1 MINMRRRLL
10 LRRLTNLSILVG
22 KYYLDHYRIHGSA
35 RVLRALL
42 GHADDG
48 LRINTLTRSY
58 LLITIS
64 HSVVNDLIHAV
75 KMSLN
80 DYIRYREFR
89 IVYDK
94 EVWGPIDVS
103 RTIRTYPSGLYASL
117 TYFPTSKSPEYV
129 LLREMAVGALKVVR
143 RILNDA
149 LNIKFEPGREDL
161 MGEFRGRVE
170 SLGCAIRR
178 LRRLVARLPRSVV
191 KYAEDEL
198 VQEVRRLLPYSSPW
212 FVTAYNAYLLSRYLV
227 RTIRVAQRRFR
238 VGKYDLVLL
247 GWRLY
252 EIFIYT
258 VLLSVFIEHGYE
270 VKRRSPRRLI
280 LVRGGDEV
288 RVLFNSPLGSSI
300 VRDVNGNTDI
310 AREIRGRP
318 DASISGSKRTVVV
331 ECKFSG
337 NPTYITAGRF
347 KVMAYMYE
355 YNADLGVLVF
365 PDLDGRFVYDE
376 EDRATSSLWDVMAR
390 NNGIAKIT
398 LSNGRSLYMVRADP
412 AEGDEPGEIWEGIK
426 SRFLSVLKDEGLI
439 T

>member
-1 MINMRRRLL
+1 
-10 LRRLTNLSILVG
+10 
-22 KYYLDHYRIHGSA
+22 
-35 RVLRALL
+35 
-42 GHADDG
+42 
-48 LRINTLTRSY
+48 
-58 LLITIS
+58 
-64 HSVVNDLIHAV
+64 
-75 KMSLN
+75 
-80 DYIRYREFR
+80 
-89 IVYDK
+89 
-94 EVWGPIDVS
+94 
-103 RTIRTYPSGLYASL
+103 
-117 TYFPTSKSPEYV
+117 
-129 LLREMAVGALKVVR
+129 
-143 RILNDA
+143 
-149 LNIKFEPGREDL
+149 
-161 MGEFRGRVE
+161 
-170 SLGCAIRR
+170 
-178 LRRLVARLPRSVV
+178 
-191 KYAEDEL
+191 
-198 VQEVRRLLPYSSPW
+198 
-212 FVTAYNAYLLSRYLV
+212 V

-238 VGKYDLVLL
+238 VGRYDLVLL

-258 VLLSVFIEHGYE
+258 VLLSIFVEHGYE

-288 RVLFNSPLGSSI
+288 QVLFNSPLGSSI
-300 VRDVNGNTDI
+300 VRDVNGDTDI

-318 DASISGSKRTVVV
+318 DASISGSRRTVVV

>member
-1 MINMRRRLL
+1 VINMRRRLL

-35 RVLRALL
+35 RILRALL

-149 LNIKFEPGREDL
+149 LNIKFEQGREDL

-238 VGKYDLVLL
+238 VGRYDLVLL

-318 DASISGSKRTVVV
+318 DASISGSRRTVVV

>member
-1 MINMRRRLL
+1 VINMRRKLL

-35 RVLRALL
+35 RVLRTLL
-42 GHADDG
+42 GHADNG
-48 LRINTLTRSY
+48 LRIDALTKSY

-75 KMSLN
+75 KTSLN

-117 TYFPTSKSPEYV
+117 TYFLTSKSPEYV
-129 LLREMAVGALKVVR
+129 LLREMAVGALKAVR
-143 RILNDA
+143 RILNDS
-149 LNIKFEPGREDL
+149 LNIKFEQGREDL

-170 SLGCAIRR
+170 SLGRAIRR
-178 LRRLVARLPRSVV
+178 LRRLITRLPRPVV
-191 KYAEDEL
+191 KYSEDEL

-212 FVTAYNAYLLSRYLV
+212 FTTAYNAYLLSRYLV

-238 VGKYDLVLL
+238 VGRYDLVLL

-300 VRDVNGNTDI
+300 VRDVNGDTDI

-318 DASISGSKRTVVV
+318 DASISGSRRTVVV

-398 LSNGRSLYMVRADP
+398 LSNGRSLYIVRADP
-412 AEGDEPGEIWEGIK
+412 AEGDKPGEIWEGIK